1 MDKRNPLLIEIGQ
14 RIRQQRKKIGR
25 TQEDI
30 ADDLGIDRAYYGKI
44 ELGMINVSILKLHNI
59 CQILK
64 MNLSDLFP
72 KELDK

>member
-44 ELGMINVSILKLHNI
+44 DLGMINVSLLKLHNI

-64 MNLSDLFP
+64 INLSGLFLQ
-72 KELDK
+72 ELDK